1 MCVCVCACVRVCV
14 CVYAGED
21 DEKVELQ
28 DSELQETSLNTHA
41 PTIRKTSKNV
51 ALMPLGDQRTNDFMV
66 GSIQITSVPQPFD
79 PPPPKKIF
87 VFKMNV
93 Y

>member
-1 MCVCVCACVRVCV
+1 MRVCACVCVCV

-28 DSELQETSLNTHA
+28 DSELQDTSLSAHA

-51 ALMPLGDQRTNDFMV
+51 ALMPLGGQRTNDFMV
-66 GSIQITSVPQPFD
+66 GSIQITSSHLSSLS
-79 PPPPKKIF
+79 
-87 VFKMNV
+87 
-93 Y
+93 